1 MASVALGLLIAVG
14 VLLVVGFGLIARV
27 FWMFSVNSV
36 DTSLS

>member
-1 MASVALGLLIAVG
+1 MASVVLGLLIAVG